1 MPLSRSSP
9 CSIWSLCFGIPKL
22 SVLAVI
28 LSVILSFLYGVGIF
42 IFFFCVDRG
51 YGRSVVAIAIR
62 EVDEHIISVEK
73 SHAVS
78 VHSLKSQVCV
88 QRFAGGDLLKL
99 GKNPISSS
107 FYNPVS
113 SRFLMATTVLV
124 KLGPDQTVNVPQ
136 VGSSSKAAV
145 GVVYS
150 PMYERVRQNSFENL

>member
-1 MPLSRSSP
+1 MLYMVLMFRDPQVKRAS
-9 CSIWSLCFGIPKL
+9 CYSLCHF
-22 SVLAVI
+22 V
-28 LSVILSFLYGVGIF
+28 FF
-42 IFFFCVDRG
+42 IWCGDLHHFFFCVDRG